1 MAKVNYK
8 QQKRQKELARKSRQ
22 DEKLQKR
29 TAQPGATNDAGQAG
43 QPDAAQPA
51 SADPRTT

>member
-29 TAQPGATNDAGQAG
+29 TGQQGAADNTGQPS
-43 QPDAAQPA
+43 QPDAQPV
-51 SADPRTT
+51 STGTPTT